1 MKEHRKEPSNLLQGV
16 FDFFQEPLIVTDP
29 RGTVVSAN
37 IRMEELTGYTKSELQ
52 EFPLPH
58 LVHHE
63 ERKTTQSDATDLW
76 HVFTESTGKPFG
88 GSLVSKKGAILP
100 VKVCVKKIELDVPG
114 WTFLVSIQDLTEVIA
129 LQNRLRDSE
138 TELEELRSNEED
150 SSLQEAEW
158 EIMQLE
164 ERLRETENYLDN
176 ILRTSGECVIVTNS
190 DNIITRM
197 NAALVDTVGWGIEEL
212 LGKPL
217 GAITPIVPGTYIS
230 TTGDMVM
237 IDDSFITRYKETQSK
252 VLHDGRHQYEMYLL
266 QKCGKIVP
274 VEVSTTLLYDEEKN
288 RCGTVSVAR
297 DVTERK
303 KMYEALKR
311 AKEKAEDAT
320 RYKSEFLANM
330 SHEIRTP
337 MNAVIGFTNLLFETT
352 LDAEQADYVQTVKQS
367 SQALLELI
375 NDILDFSK
383 IEAGKMDLEEVEFD
397 PQTVAHE
404 VCNLIKPKLEERS
417 IELLCRTGDDIPRF
431 VRGDVT
437 KFRQVLVNLMSNAV
451 KFTDYGEI
459 ELYLYSEEE
468 TEDGIKLHVKVRD
481 TGIGIPQDKL
491 KSIFNMFQQADGSTT
506 RKFGGTGLGLSIC
519 KGISRAMDGDVWAES
534 LSARGGKNSPAG
546 MNGSGS
552 IFHFTACL
560 KKSQQHFTQQPQYT
574 ALRDRKILILDDNQS
589 SLGILGHLVRS
600 VGARAALTSDP
611 QGVEE
616 TVVTA
621 LKNNDPFDLC
631 LLDIQLPG
639 ISGDVI
645 ARRLR
650 NHDEL
655 KKLPLIALS
664 SSPFVGAKKYLEA
677 GFDAF
682 FPKPVNQ
689 QKFLDE
695 VEQVLGRIE
704 KERVKAKQV
713 TDNLPTSGSPKKKD
727 PIGQAKET
735 KSETACILLVED
747 NLVNQKLA
755 STMLSRAG
763 YQVET
768 ANNGKEAVEKYK
780 KSRTDNGTKNDTGCT
795 SSDKEKPDGHYN
807 LIFMDMQMP
816 EMDGLAATQAIRK
829 WEAENGCRVPV
840 IAMTANASAGD
851 RAKCLEAGMDDYLT
865 KPIKKDEVFALIE
878 KWKWIGS

>member
-1 MKEHRKEPSNLLQGV
+1 MKQQRSQPSNLLQGV
-16 FDFFQEPLIVTDP
+16 FDVFQEPLVVTDS
-29 RGTVVSAN
+29 RGTIVSAN
-37 IRMEELTGYTKSELQ
+37 SRMEELTGYSEAELKQ
-52 EFPLPH
+52 YSLPH

-63 ERKTTQSDATDLW
+63 ERKTSQSDSTDLW
-76 HVFTESTGKPFG
+76 HVFTQSTCNPFE
-88 GSLVSKKGAILP
+88 GSLVSKKGSILP
-100 VKVCVKKIELDVPG
+100 VKVCVKKIELKIPG
-114 WTFLVSIQDLTEVIA
+114 WTYLVSLQDLTEVIA
-129 LQNRLRDSE
+129 LENRLRDCE
-138 TELEELRSNEED
+138 EELEEIRSNED
-150 SSLQEAEW
+150 GSSLQGAEW

-190 DNIITRM
+190 DNIIIRM

-217 GAITPIVPGTYIS
+217 SAITPTVPGTYIS
-230 TTGDMVM
+230 TTGDMVI
-237 IDDSFITRYKETQSK
+237 IDDTFIARFKETQSRIF
-252 VLHDGRHQYEMYLL
+252 HDGRHQYEMYLL
-266 QKCGKIVP
+266 QQCGKIVP
-274 VEVSTTLLYDEEKN
+274 VEVSTTPLYDEQENK
-288 RCGTVSVAR
+288 CGTVSVAR
-297 DVTERK
+297 DATERK

-352 LDAEQADYVQTVKQS
+352 LDAEQEDYVQTVKQS

-383 IEAGKMDLEEVEFD
+383 IEAGKIDLEEVEFD
-397 PQTVAHE
+397 PETVAHE
-404 VCNLIKPKLEERS
+404 VCSLIKPKLEEKP
-417 IELLCRTGDDIPRF
+417 IELLCRIGDDIPRF

-437 KFRQVLVNLMSNAV
+437 KFRQVLINLMSNAV

-459 ELYLYSEEE
+459 ELFLHSDEE
-468 TEDGIKLHVKVRD
+468 TQDGIKLHVKVRD
-481 TGIGIPQDKL
+481 SGIGIPQDKL

-519 KGISRAMDGDVWAES
+519 KGISRAMKGDVWAES
-534 LSARGGKNSPAG
+534 LSDRKINNSQADRRGP
-546 MNGSGS
+546 GS

-560 KKSQQHFTQQPQYT
+560 KKSQQQFIQHLQHT
-574 ALRDRKILILDDNQS
+574 ALRDKKILILDDNQS

-616 TVVTA
+616 TIVMA

-639 ISGDVI
+639 VSGDVI
-645 ARRLR
+645 ARKLR
-650 NHDEL
+650 NCDGL
-655 KKLPLIALS
+655 KKLPLVALS
-664 SSPFVGAKKYLEA
+664 SSPLVGAKKYLEA

-682 FPKPVNQ
+682 FPKPVNR
-689 QKFLDE
+689 QKFLDD
-695 VEQVLGRIE
+695 IE
-704 KERVKAKQV
+704 KVLRKREMERVHPTKD
-713 TDNLPTSGSPKKKD
+713 THDLPQPGRPKKRSTID
-727 PIGQAKET
+727 QEKET
-735 KSETACILLVED
+735 SARILLVED

-763 YQVET
+763 YVVET
-768 ANNGKEAVEKYK
+768 ANNGIEAVEKYK
-780 KSRTDNGTKNDTGCT
+780 KSRTESKAQNDTGCT
-795 SSDKEKPDGHYN
+795 SSGEEKKNGRYN

-816 EMDGLAATQAIRK
+816 EMDGLVATQEIRK
-829 WEAENGCRVPV
+829 WEAENDCHVPV

-851 RAKCLEAGMDDYLT
+851 REKCLDAGMDDYLT
-865 KPIKKDEVFALIE
+865 KPIKKDEVFALVE
-878 KWKWIGS
+878 KWRWIGN